1 MTAWQA
7 TRGKPVRITKPEEGT
22 NTLSCP
28 RCGGMLAAELVAA
41 MYQLVCEKRVMTGP
55 YCHCHD
61 IDGSMWASLL
71 PEEKAPAAEPP
82 NDGRTSER
90 KQP

>member
-1 MTAWQA
+1 
-7 TRGKPVRITKPEEGT
+7 
-22 NTLSCP
+22 
-28 RCGGMLAAELVAA
+28 MLAAELVAA
-41 MYQLVCEKRVMTGP
+41 MYQLVCETRVMMGP

-71 PEEKAPAAEPP
+71 LEEKAPAAEPQS
-82 NDGRTSER
+82 DGRISER